1 MAKTQ
6 PRAGIV
12 NTRLVGLS
20 YTARGPMKRKPN
32 AEERRRVL
40 CDAAIEILAEDGA
53 RGLTHRKV
61 EQRAGLP
68 AGTTSSYFRTREA
81 LLQGTAARVAE
92 LDVADFDAVNAS
104 LQNSGTDTPATLSAL
119 AETVMRSATGSD
131 FNRARARYELAL
143 QAHRDPVLRYA
154 FEQATA
160 GFVALSEQAVIQLHP
175 KGTPD
180 LALVKEQAYAVTT
193 FVNGV
198 LIRQVIGDHHV
209 QSADDLTRQLHALVA
224 GIAAAHHA

>member
-1 MAKTQ
+1 
-6 PRAGIV
+6 
-12 NTRLVGLS
+12 
-20 YTARGPMKRKPN
+20 MKRKPN
-32 AEERRRVL
+32 ADERRRDL

-81 LLQGTAARVAE
+81 LLHGAAARVAE
-92 LDVADFDAVNAS
+92 LDIADFDAVNEG
-104 LQNSGTDTPATLSAL
+104 LRTSGADTPASLSAL

-143 QAHRDPVLRYA
+143 QAHRDPVLRQA
-154 FEQATA
+154 FQQATA
-160 GFVALSEQAVIQLHP
+160 GFVALSEQAVLQLQP
-175 KGTPD
+175 TRTPN

-193 FVNGV
+193 YVNGV
-198 LIRQVIGDHHV
+198 LIRQVIGDHNV
-209 QSADDLTRQLHALVA
+209 ESAEDLTRQLHAVIA
-224 GIAAAHHA
+224 GIAAARHG